1 VTATI
6 VAGLLQRDLAALRRE
21 IELYADEHDLWR
33 TAPGVANPG
42 GNLALHLTGNL
53 QHFIGKVL
61 GGTSFVRDR
70 AAEFG
75 KRDMPRAQLLAQVDA
90 AIAAVRA
97 AVPKITPQV
106 WAADF
111 PEPVGGFMVKT
122 DEFVTHLAAHFAYH
136 LGQLD
141 YHRRLVSAKGDTA
154 GCLPIGELRSARK
167 MAT

>member
-1 VTATI
+1 MSAQLI
-6 VAGLLQRDLAALRRE
+6 SGLLLRDLAALRRE
-21 IELYADEHDLWR
+21 IALYVDEQDLWR

-42 GNLALHLTGNL
+42 GNLAMHLTGNL

-61 GGTSFVRDR
+61 GGSSYVRDR
-70 AAEFG
+70 NAEFG
-75 KRDMPRAQLLAQVDA
+75 KRDVPRAELLVQVDA

-167 MAT
+167 VAA